1 MVRYCTVDISFL
13 NAAYVGDVLVAEGKV
28 LRRGRNLAHCDGL
41 LSNQDGKIIA
51 TAKGTWAIWE
61 SKPSSMK

>member
-1 MVRYCTVDISFL
+1 MFWSQKS
-13 NAAYVGDVLVAEGKV
+13 KV
-28 LRRGRNLAHCDGL
+28 LRRGRNLAHCDGV
-41 LSNQDGKIIA
+41 LSNQEGKIIA